1 MEITAIN
8 SASSSEAILNDS
20 IVMPLEK
27 TPNTFSNMMISSLEE
42 TNTSLN
48 LTETLIQDVALG
60 KNIATHEIMIAM
72 EQAKLELQMAIEV
85 RNKLLD
91 VYQEVMRMQI

>member
-1 MEITAIN
+1 MEISAIN
-8 SASSSEAILNDS
+8 SVLSSEINLPDASSISLEKIEPNFSNMVIDS
-20 IVMPLEK
+20 LEK
-27 TPNTFSNMMISSLEE
+27 TND
-42 TNTSLN
+42 SLN
-48 LTETLIQDVALG
+48 MTDTLIQNVALG
-60 KNIATHEIMIAM
+60 DKVATHEIMIAM